1 MSTRCC
7 RRARR
12 FRSNCVPAPVA
23 PRCAPPGGPSPPS
36 TGCSRPPV
44 LRRWPMTLRCN
55 GSGVTR
61 TPAGCTRPTTPSG
74 PTRSSGTTNS
84 GCLLATP
91 WSRTM
96 TSIEEMTFEFT
107 SRFAEVD
114 VDGPLKLHYHEAG
127 IGNEQTIVLLHG
139 GGPRA
144 ASWTHLSRTIPVFAE
159 RFHVLAVDQ
168 PGYGHSDKRAE
179 HGQFNHYAARALKGL
194 FDHLGLGRV
203 PLVGNSLGGG
213 TAVRFALDYP
223 DKAGKL
229 VLMGPGGLSVN
240 LFAPDPTEGV
250 KRLGKFSV
258 EPTRENLEAFL
269 RVMVYDQKLIT
280 PELVEQRFALAS
292 TPESLTATRAMGMSF
307 AGADFE
313 LGMMWR
319 EVHRLR
325 QPVLLIWG
333 REDRVNPLD
342 GALVALKTIPRAQL
356 HVFGQCGHW
365 AQVEKF
371 DEFNKLTIDFLGG
384 A

>member
-1 MSTRCC
+1 
-7 RRARR
+7 
-12 FRSNCVPAPVA
+12 
-23 PRCAPPGGPSPPS
+23 
-36 TGCSRPPV
+36 
-44 LRRWPMTLRCN
+44 MT
-55 GSGVTR
+55 
-61 TPAGCTRPTTPSG
+61 
-74 PTRSSGTTNS
+74 
-84 GCLLATP
+84 AT
-91 WSRTM
+91 
-96 TSIEEMTFEFT
+96 EELTFEST
-107 SRFAEVD
+107 SRFVEVD
-114 VDGPLKLHYHEAG
+114 GPDLGGPLKLHYHEAG
-127 IGNEQTIVLLHG
+127 VGNDQTVVLLHG
-139 GGPRA
+139 GGPGA
-144 ASWTHLSRTIPVFAE
+144 SSWTNFSRNIAVLA
-159 RFHVLAVDQ
+159 RQFHVLAVDQ

-179 HGQFNHYAARALKGL
+179 HGQFNRFAARALKGL
-194 FDHLGLGRV
+194 FDQLDLGRV

-223 DKAGKL
+223 DRAGRL
-229 VLMGPGGLSVN
+229 VLMGPGGLSLN

-250 KRLGKFSV
+250 ERLGTFSMD
-258 EPTRENLEAFL
+258 PTRENLEAFL
-269 RVMVYDQKLIT
+269 RVMVYDKNLIT
-280 PELVEQRFALAS
+280 AELVDQRFALAS

-319 EVHRLR
+319 EVYRLR